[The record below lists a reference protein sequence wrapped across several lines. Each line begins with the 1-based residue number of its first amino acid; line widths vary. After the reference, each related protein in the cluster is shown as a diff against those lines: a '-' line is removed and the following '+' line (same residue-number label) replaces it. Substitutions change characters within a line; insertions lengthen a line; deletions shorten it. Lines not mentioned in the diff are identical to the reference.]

1 MVKAPWDLIQIT
13 SRMETK
19 DRDSSLVSRVMLISN
34 IELKIQVVSERRQS
48 VLGSLMRSTMKD
60 KLSNTSLSEYVL
72 QRNKV
77 HYTTKTQYP
86 PSVSSMFKF
95 V

>member
-19 DRDSSLVSRVMLISN
+19 DRDSSLVSRVTLIPN

-48 VLGSLMRSTMKD
+48 VLGFFD
-60 KLSNTSLSEYVL
+60 A
-72 QRNKV
+72 V
-77 HYTTKTQYP
+77 HYER
-86 PSVSSMFKF
+86 
-95 V
+95 